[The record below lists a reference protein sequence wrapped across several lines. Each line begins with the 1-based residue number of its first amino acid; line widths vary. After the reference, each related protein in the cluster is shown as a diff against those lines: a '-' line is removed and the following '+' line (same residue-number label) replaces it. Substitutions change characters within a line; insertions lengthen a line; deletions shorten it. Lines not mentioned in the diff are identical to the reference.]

1 MLGFRS
7 ARLHVPTH
15 TLLRC
20 DRHQPLLPPSPPLQ
34 KFNGYVTTGTP
45 TAPGMKMPAVPAR
58 KAASGAEMLE
68 SFKAEDEAM
77 KDLLKLNEFD
87 PDSIKKATKSSVP
100 GRRKGDGVPQ
110 LWNVRPPVHPHFP
123 RCPLI
128 HLPCVLHL
136 LAQ

>member
-1 MLGFRS
+1 
-7 ARLHVPTH
+7 
-15 TLLRC
+15 
-20 DRHQPLLPPSPPLQ
+20 
-34 KFNGYVTTGTP
+34 
-45 TAPGMKMPAVPAR
+45 MPAVLAR
-58 KAASGAEMLE
+58 RAATGAEMLE
-68 SFKAEDEAM
+68 AFKGEDEAM
-77 KDLLKLNEFD
+77 KIVLTQHEFD
-87 PDSIKKATKSSVP
+87 PDSIKKATNSSVP